1 MILLESEKN
10 QSSERYT
17 CVVISTP
24 GLNNWAKET
33 YEQLHY
39 SNIKLM
45 NKRNLDED
53 NFETTNLELTKKK
66 EKLLSSNSSEKIDA
80 IRCNTSKQSAFSMEY
95 ILNFPVPMD
104 DGKACIVKVINE
116 FLTFTLYNINNF

>member
-17 CVVISTP
+17 CIVISTP
-24 GLNNWAKET
+24 GLYNWAKET
-33 YEQLHY
+33 YEQLYY
-39 SNIKLM
+39 SNTKSM

-66 EKLLSSNSSEKIDA
+66 EKLSSSDNTEKIDV

-95 ILNFPVPMD
+95 ILNFPIPMD

-116 FLTFTLYNINNF
+116 FLTFTLYNIK